1 MGDFPNLRH
10 LLVLRS
16 VRRCGT
22 VSAAARAIHR
32 SQPAVTQAIQ
42 QMEARFGAQLF
53 ERGSLGTAPTEIGE
67 SVLGRVGRALDQL
80 TQGLLEARTGE
91 LARDPDRLHRVTSQ
105 QLHVLMALD
114 EHHNFAAA
122 ARALN
127 LPRPNLHRAARELE
141 RTVGVPLFERTS
153 FGVNPTRSAGLL
165 ARRTRL
171 ALAELRQAHAEI
183 SMLLGTT
190 RGGTVIG
197 AMPLARSSLVPATVL
212 AFAAQH
218 PEHAVSIL
226 DGPYEMLLEALRQG
240 RADLLVGALR
250 DPPPVSD
257 VTQEHLFDDPL
268 TLVVRSGHP
277 LTVKRRATLRDLA
290 RFSWVAPHPGSP
302 LRRHFDALSA
312 AIGTA
317 APAQPIE
324 CNSLGAARALL
335 MGSDRLLMLSR
346 HQVQYELQAGHLVIL
361 PLPIGDIAR
370 PIGLTLRADWRP
382 TQLQSVLLNQLRAE
396 ATRYVS
402 RGSAQW
408 LSPVAGNLS

>member
-1 MGDFPNLRH
+1 
-10 LLVLRS
+10 
-16 VRRCGT
+16 
-22 VSAAARAIHR
+22 
-32 SQPAVTQAIQ
+32 
-42 QMEARFGAQLF
+42 
-53 ERGSLGTAPTEIGE
+53 
-67 SVLGRVGRALDQL
+67 
-80 TQGLLEARTGE
+80 
-91 LARDPDRLHRVTSQ
+91 
-105 QLHVLMALD
+105 
-114 EHHNFAAA
+114 
-122 ARALN
+122 
-127 LPRPNLHRAARELE
+127 
-141 RTVGVPLFERTS
+141 LFERTS
-153 FGVNPTRSAGLL
+153 FGVNTTRSAGLL

-183 SMLLGTT
+183 SMLLGTR

-226 DGPYEMLLEALRQG
+226 DGPYETLLEALRQG

-250 DPPPVSD
+250 NPPPPLD

-268 TLVVRSGHP
+268 ALVVRSGHP
-277 LTVKRRATLRDLA
+277 LTAKRRVALSDLA
-290 RFSWVAPHPGSP
+290 RFSWVAPRPGSP
-302 LRRHFDALSA
+302 LRRHFDSLSA

-346 HQVQYELQAGHLVIL
+346 HQVQYELRAGHLVIL
-361 PLPIGDIAR
+361 PLPIGDITR

-382 TQLQSVLLNQLRAE
+382 TRLQGVLLNQLRAE
-396 ATRYVS
+396 ATRYAS
-402 RGSAQW
+402 RDPRRERPPSRKAQ
-408 LSPVAGNLS
+408 VRTTNLHRFTEQ